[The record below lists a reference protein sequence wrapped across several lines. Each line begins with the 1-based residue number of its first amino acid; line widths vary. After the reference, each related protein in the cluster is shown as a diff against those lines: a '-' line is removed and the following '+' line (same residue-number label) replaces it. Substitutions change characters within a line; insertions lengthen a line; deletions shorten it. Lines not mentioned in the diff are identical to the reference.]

1 MHVTL
6 QLTRSVRAVL
16 IVKSFRDQDNVEALI
31 KACEIGVIFPCGF
44 DTAAN
49 VPLKRRA

>member
-6 QLTRSVRAVL
+6 QLTRSVSAVL
-16 IVKSFRDQDNVEALI
+16 IAKSFRDQDNVEALI
-31 KACEIGVIFPCGF
+31 KACKIGVTLPCGF

-49 VPLKRRA
+49 VLLKRRA